1 MYMRSRYDFMASR
14 LQRLTVSVMF
24 SFLQEKEYAI
34 EVVLSDESQYTTY
47 RTIKEIAN
55 LNVSL
60 CCMGS
65 ESNVVQQLFIMDCT
79 RCLAIMSKDR

>member
-1 MYMRSRYDFMASR
+1 MASR
-14 LQRLTVSVMF
+14 LHRLTVSAMF

-55 LNVSL
+55 LNVS
-60 CCMGS
+60 
-65 ESNVVQQLFIMDCT
+65 
-79 RCLAIMSKDR
+79 